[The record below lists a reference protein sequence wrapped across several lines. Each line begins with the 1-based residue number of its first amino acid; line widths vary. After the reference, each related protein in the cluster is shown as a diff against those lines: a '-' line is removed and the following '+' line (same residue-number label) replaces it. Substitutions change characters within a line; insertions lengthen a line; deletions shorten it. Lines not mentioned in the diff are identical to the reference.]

1 MYSQTTYNIT
11 RQCTAAT
18 YSFANSFG
26 FLKTS
31 NLSYHKKVRRVYN
44 FVIDNNRIT
53 INYIAYILSKI

>member
-1 MYSQTTYNIT
+1 MYRRNV
-11 RQCTAAT
+11 
-18 YSFANSFG
+18 NSFG